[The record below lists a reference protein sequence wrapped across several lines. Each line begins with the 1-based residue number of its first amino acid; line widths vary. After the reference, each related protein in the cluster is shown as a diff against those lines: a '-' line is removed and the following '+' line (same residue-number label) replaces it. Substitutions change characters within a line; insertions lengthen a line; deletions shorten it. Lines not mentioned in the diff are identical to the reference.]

1 MKNLNLTFVLVLIT
15 IFAFSQTK
23 SNIADIDDS
32 KSLSVLYQQEAAE
45 YRALCY
51 QAFNIAKL
59 RLNQIKKRDFR
70 KNHLAIVTDLDETII
85 DNSYSEANLIREN
98 KSYTDAAW
106 KKWTSL
112 SGATAVPGAVDF
124 LKFAH
129 QKGVEIFYISNRDTS
144 ANQSTLINLKKL
156 DLPDADEQHLLLY
169 TKQSPKEYRR
179 QLVMKNHKVVMLLGD
194 NLNDFTDVF
203 EKKNTAERFEL
214 TNEFAQEWGN
224 KFIVLPNATYGE
236 WENAIYQY
244 NYKLTPEEKK
254 AIRLKLLKGY

>member
-1 MKNLNLTFVLVLIT
+1 MKNIILTISFLIT
-15 IFAFSQTK
+15 ATFAFSQTK

-32 KSLSVLYQQEAAE
+32 KSLSVLYQQESAE

-59 RLNQIKKRDFR
+59 RLNQIKKSDFR

-98 KSYTDAAW
+98 KSYTNASW
-106 KKWTSL
+106 KKWTNL
-112 SGATAVPGAVDF
+112 SAATAVPGAVEF

-129 QKGVEIFYISNRDTS
+129 EKGVEIFYISNRDTS

-156 DLPDADEQHLLLY
+156 DLPNADSEHLLLY

-179 QLVMKNHKVVMLLGD
+179 QLVMKNHKVVMFLGD